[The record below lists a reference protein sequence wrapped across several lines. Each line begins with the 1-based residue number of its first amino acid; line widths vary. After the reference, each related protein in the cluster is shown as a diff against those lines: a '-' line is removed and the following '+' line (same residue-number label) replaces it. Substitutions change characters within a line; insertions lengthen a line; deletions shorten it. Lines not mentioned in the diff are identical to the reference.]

1 MVQQVNQLVDRGQ
14 ITWPPGEKKAPTPKP
29 TPKKLGK
36 TYLAQKRQAKQTAQ
50 KPLDQ
55 LSLNDLTA
63 LFTQFAEI
71 ARREGILA
79 LEEMVS
85 DKSDHYVRSGVR
97 LAVDGTEPDLIIDI
111 LETWMESLLHEKK
124 RKYQKVI
131 EAIMAIQSGD
141 NPRIVEHKLSVLY

>member
-1 MVQQVNQLVDRGQ
+1 M
-14 ITWPPGEKKAPTPKP
+14 
-29 TPKKLGK
+29 KLSK

-85 DKSDHYVRSGVR
+85 DKSDHYILSGIR
-97 LAVDGTEPDLIIDI
+97 LAVDGTEPDLIMDI
-111 LETWMESLLHEKK
+111 LETWMESLLHEQK

-131 EAIMAIQSGD
+131 EAIMAIQAGD
-141 NPRIVEHKLSVLY
+141 NPRIVEHKLSVVY